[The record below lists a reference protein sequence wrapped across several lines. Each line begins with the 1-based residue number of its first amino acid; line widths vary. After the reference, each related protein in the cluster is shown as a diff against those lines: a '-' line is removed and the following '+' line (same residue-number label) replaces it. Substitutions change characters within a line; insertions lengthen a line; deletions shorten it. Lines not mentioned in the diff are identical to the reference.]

1 MADADAGVIVDLTTV
16 DVIVPPIGSG
26 ERGCGR
32 NDQRWVESR
41 NELPERERAS
51 EREAYGHNLYPN
63 TLDTVFLFFFR
74 GVWCVGASTRFSN
87 GKGTGCR
94 ALFKRRSK
102 RAIIRSSSLLNRSL
116 TIEG

>member
-51 EREAYGHNLYPN
+51 EREA
-63 TLDTVFLFFFR
+63 
-74 GVWCVGASTRFSN
+74 
-87 GKGTGCR
+87 
-94 ALFKRRSK
+94 
-102 RAIIRSSSLLNRSL
+102 
-116 TIEG
+116 